1 MVFSKFFLK
10 VDKYKILNYYVYI
23 YIYFF
28 FSGQGGPRTTQAI
41 RWRSTWLNK
50 DILPPIFTRFRVV
63 VVQKVIF
70 KIKKSLYL
78 FLLETSIG
86 YLWRKYFRSPVYI
99 CRNIYCDFNIKSF
112 LLIGLIL
119 R

>member
-1 MVFSKFFLK
+1 M
-10 VDKYKILNYYVYI
+10 YI

-28 FSGQGGPRTTQAI
+28 QVRVAI

-70 KIKKSLYL
+70 KIKKVCIYSYWRQALDICGGNI
-78 FLLETSIG
+78 LEAPFISVVI
-86 YLWRKYFRSPVYI
+86 FIVI
-99 CRNIYCDFNIKSF
+99 
-112 LLIGLIL
+112 LIL
-119 R
+119 NLFC

>member
-23 YIYFF
+23 YIY
-28 FSGQGGPRTTQAI
+28 I
-41 RWRSTWLNK
+41 YITWLNK

-70 KIKKSLYL
+70 KIKKVCIYSYWRQALDICGGNILEAL
-78 FLLETSIG
+78 FISVVI
-86 YLWRKYFRSPVYI
+86 FIVI
-99 CRNIYCDFNIKSF
+99 
-112 LLIGLIL
+112 LIL
-119 R
+119 NLFC